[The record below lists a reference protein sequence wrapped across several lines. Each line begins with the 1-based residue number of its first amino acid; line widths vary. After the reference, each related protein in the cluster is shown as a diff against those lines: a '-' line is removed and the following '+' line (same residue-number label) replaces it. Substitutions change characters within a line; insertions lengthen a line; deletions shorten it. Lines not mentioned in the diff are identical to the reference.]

1 MLSAPLIPSKSHL
14 EQLLLEYGDV
24 SGICAVATAGLE
36 RTVDAAHGEADHI
49 EHIQGSQDAEVR
61 PPVLPPL
68 EVHQL
73 LHWGL
78 LQDLTS
84 LR

>member
-73 LHWGL
+73 RHWGL